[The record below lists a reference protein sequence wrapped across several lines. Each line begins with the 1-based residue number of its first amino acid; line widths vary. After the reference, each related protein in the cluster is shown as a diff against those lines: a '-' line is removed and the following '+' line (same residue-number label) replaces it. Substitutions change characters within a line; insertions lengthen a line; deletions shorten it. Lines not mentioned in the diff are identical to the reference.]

1 MSTTYESVNFSTLS
15 AKRQEAVRET
25 IAKMWADGY
34 NAHEIAKKVRVNVR
48 SVTSAMGNLTRRHMQ
63 STPKTRTTPAKTVN
77 RSNRR

>member
-34 NAHEIAKKVRVNVR
+34 NAHEISKKVRVSVR
-48 SVTSAMGNLTRRHMQ
+48 SVTSAMGNLTRRHMK
-63 STPKTRTTPAKTVN
+63 STPKTSTTSTRTASRT
-77 RSNRR
+77 NRR